1 MAVRVLSV
9 TIPDTQNGQAV
20 AIVETL
26 GELTATTV
34 IMGPL
39 RECFT
44 PCCDDAAFNLRMIG
58 SNVQYRT

>member
-9 TIPDTQNGQAV
+9 TMPDTQNGQAV

-34 IMGPL
+34 INGSTKRMLYALL
-39 RECFT
+39 RRRRVAHGCH
-44 PCCDDAAFNLRMIG
+44 P
-58 SNVQYRT
+58 